1 MPNTVLTR
9 LQQLVTSVISSVTGS
24 APHKHS
30 SKTGAHTSH
39 KIPSALPT
47 SSQPA
52 KSPRKRRSS
61 VAPADKQAKSRKAQ
75 PAAAQTPE
83 AWPFPAHGLP
93 PATAVKQSGKR
104 KHKHLAALPTTV
116 APLHKLV
123 KQLPVDKPQH
133 GKQSAT
139 PAFPIRQRAK
149 SARKAKP

>member
-9 LQQLVTSVISSVTGS
+9 LQQLVTSVISSVMGS
-24 APHKHS
+24 APRKHS
-30 SKTGAHTSH
+30 SKTGAHTTQATQ
-39 KIPSALPT
+39 SAPLT

-52 KSPRKRRSS
+52 KAPRKRKSS
-61 VAPADKQAKSRKAQ
+61 PAPADNKAKSRKAQ
-75 PAAAQTPE
+75 PAPAQTLE

-93 PATAVKQSGKR
+93 PATAAKPSGKR
-104 KHKHLAALPTTV
+104 RRKHSAALPTTV

-133 GKQSAT
+133 GKQSVT